1 MTLERLR
8 RLLQVSLAGII
19 VAAGAGVTVW
29 LIRTKPLPP
38 KRAAA
43 QRLPQVEVA
52 VVEPTVYQ
60 VPVVGYGTVRPKN
73 QVQIVP
79 QVNGKL
85 VFSHEDLAVGKVLQA
100 GELLFEIDPVVYEA
114 RLRQREAEIRVL
126 EATLARH
133 DQEMANLDE
142 RIANAEQ
149 MLAIAK
155 ADYDTSKDLYENQR
169 VGTHRDVDLVHQK
182 YLQQKDAIVELTSR
196 RALVPHLKLESQ
208 ARLDAARAALNQ
220 AQHDLE
226 STKIFCPF
234 KARVESVSAHASQV
248 VTPPLAIATLTD
260 LEALEIS
267 VGIDPRELRWLDGAI
282 QPNAL
287 AREEEGPSPE
297 VTVTWSLPGQRLAWR
312 GRVTRFERVD
322 EATRTARMVVEI
334 RDVDMTA
341 RLESGS
347 IDTAPA
353 LSIGMHCRAELPT
366 APLQD
371 ALVIPRHAIHDSHW
385 VYVFAPDDD
394 PATEGMGRLEKR
406 RVSML
411 RGLGDHVLVDY
422 RGRDDTAPC
431 ELEAGELLIVSPLI
445 KPVPGMRVALPES
458 RVASAAAPSTAAERP
473 VIRRPVA
480 TVFGRA
486 CFLAAIR

>member
-1 MTLERLR
+1 MILERLR
-8 RLLQVSLAGII
+8 RLLQVSLAGI
-19 VAAGAGVTVW
+19 VLAVGAGATVW
-29 LIRTKPLPP
+29 LIHTKPEPP
-38 KRAAA
+38 KHLAAP
-43 QRLPQVEVA
+43 RPPQVEVA

-85 VFSHEDLAVGKVLQA
+85 VFSHEDLAVGNVVQA
-100 GELLFEIDPVVYEA
+100 GELLFQIDPTIYDA
-114 RLRQREAEIRVL
+114 RLHQREAEIRVL
-126 EATLARH
+126 EATLSRH

-142 RIANAEQ
+142 RIANAET
-149 MLAIAK
+149 MLGIAQ
-155 ADYDTSKDLYENQR
+155 ADYDTSKDLYENQQ
-169 VGTHRDVDLVHQK
+169 VGTHRDVDVVHQT
-182 YLQQKDAIVELTSR
+182 YLKQKDAMVELTSR
-196 RALVPHLKLESQ
+196 RALVPHLKLETQ

-267 VGIDPRELRWLDGAI
+267 VGIDPRELRWLDEAI

-287 AREEEGPSPE
+287 AREADGPSPE
-297 VTVTWSLPGQRLAWR
+297 VTVTWSLPEQSLTWR

-341 RLESGS
+341 HLDSGR
-347 IDTAPA
+347 IDAAPA

-366 APLQD
+366 APLLD
-371 ALVIPRHAIHDSHW
+371 AVVIPRHAVHDSHW

-394 PATEGMGRLEKR
+394 PATEGMGRLEIR

-411 RGLGDHVLVDY
+411 RGFGDHVLVDY
-422 RGRDDTAPC
+422 RDRDDAAPC
-431 ELEAGELLIVSPLI
+431 ELEAGELLVVSPLV
-445 KPVPGMRVALPES
+445 KPVPGMRVALPEV
-458 RVASAAAPSTAAERP
+458 RVASVARQDFEEVAS
-473 VIRRPVA
+473 RRSGLGLP
-480 TVFGRA
+480 GRA
-486 CFLAAIR
+486 CNLAAIH